1 MRLFTLFGQAQFGKL
16 PSGERLKR
24 IQNSPQYKNGA
35 FQNLSHTP
43 DLTDGATYFSVSK
56 DFFFGKHERRYPE
69 KLIPSV
75 KTNLHHMTKQENVL
89 VWFGHSSYYM
99 QIEGKRILVDPVLSG
114 NASPFRFTTK
124 AFKGSD
130 VYKTEDL
137 PEIDYLFLSHDH
149 YDHLDYNTLVKIRTK
164 VRTVIC
170 SLGTGSHLEYWGYE
184 PNRLKELDWHE
195 HIDLED
201 GFKVHSV
208 PARHFSGRGFKRNQT
223 LWSSFVLKTPAQQIF
238 IGGDSGYDT
247 HFAEIGR
254 SFGGF
259 DLAILEN
266 GQYNKNWKHI
276 HLMPNE
282 ILQAARDLQAKRLF
296 PVHSSKFA
304 LGTHAWDEPLNLIS
318 KNNALEKLNIIT
330 PMIGEKVELQNPE
343 QVFSEWWKM

>member
-24 IQNSPQYKNGA
+24 IQNSPQYRNGA

-184 PNRLKELDWHE
+184 PNRLRELDWHE

-276 HLMPNE
+276 HLMPDE
-282 ILQAARDLQAKRLF
+282 ILQAAKDLQAKRLF

-318 KNNALEKLNIIT
+318 KNNTLEKLNIIT

-343 QVFSEWWKM
+343 QVFSEWWKI